1 MSCCFISFVTCPE
14 IAGIETALHF
24 SDCSSRSCGHRNA
37 GCLPRLFP
45 LLSRLPVYLSLKSS
59 LVSSPPCLPFFLSL
73 SLPWGDDS
81 GSSGKSLINT
91 ETLFYF
97 FNKNA
102 VAFLSLSSS
111 LLFLA
116 FNTLL
121 RFSKH
126 QSDFW
131 RVLCLAEEKRPRQDP
146 LLYQNRWWWH
156 TLSTLSRPYA
166 QYGFEPSQIN

>member
-126 QSDFW
+126 QTSGGCSVWLKRRGPDKT
-131 RVLCLAEEKRPRQDP
+131 LCCTKIGGDDT
-146 LLYQNRWWWH
+146 LYPPWAGLMHNMA
-156 TLSTLSRPYA
+156 LNPVK
-166 QYGFEPSQIN
+166 